1 MARESETAPPREVLM
16 AARFVV
22 LCVGVF
28 ALMTSSSW
36 ATDAVDSVAT
46 LNASEATAAPEN
58 SGPQPSFEPKISAE
72 MSTKNRDQ
80 LVVGFQVALEKVRE
94 VPECSELFTGLGAD
108 GIDTLGKVY
117 FFPIGYHE
125 AKANVCHGSIA
136 YTLVG
141 GGPTW
146 VCRDFW
152 RLTDREAAMIIIH
165 EALHHAGLPERPGDP
180 DAMTSAG
187 INRMVIKNC
196 GL

>member
-1 MARESETAPPREVLM
+1 MAVASETAPPREVHM
-16 AARFVV
+16 AARLVV
-22 LCVGVF
+22 LCVCASTV
-28 ALMTSSSW
+28 MISSAW
-36 ATDAVDSVAT
+36 ATDTVDSVAN
-46 LNASEATAAPEN
+46 LSAREATAAPADT
-58 SGPQPSFEPKISAE
+58 GPRASLEPRINAE
-72 MSTKNRDQ
+72 MSAKNRDQ
-80 LVVGFQVALEKVRE
+80 LVVGFQVAVEKVRE
-94 VPECSELFTGLGAD
+94 VQGCSELFTGLGAD

-165 EALHHAGLPERPGDP
+165 EALHHAGLPERPRDP
-180 DAMTSAG
+180 DAMTSTA
-187 INRMVIKNC
+187 INKMVAKNC

>member
-1 MARESETAPPREVLM
+1 MAAKSVVLWVGVLAAMVSMTWANDAVESVALVNALEVTTAPL
-16 AARFVV
+16 
-22 LCVGVF
+22 
-28 ALMTSSSW
+28 
-36 ATDAVDSVAT
+36 
-46 LNASEATAAPEN
+46 N
-58 SGPQPSFEPKISAE
+58 SGLQPSFKPKINAS

-80 LVVGFQVALEKVRE
+80 LVVGFQVALDKLRE
-94 VPECSELFTGLGAD
+94 VPECSELFSELGAD

-125 AKANVCHGSIA
+125 AKADVCHGTVA
-136 YTLVG
+136 YTMVG

-152 RLTDREAAMIIIH
+152 RLSDDQAAMIIIH
-165 EALHHAGLPERPGDP
+165 EALHYAGLPERPGDP

>member
-1 MARESETAPPREVLM
+1 M
-16 AARFVV
+16 AARLVV
-22 LCVGVF
+22 LCVGVLVSMVS
-28 ALMTSSSW
+28 ATW
-36 ATDAVDSVAT
+36 ANDAVESVDGVSARD
-46 LNASEATAAPEN
+46 ASMAAGSSARQLSLVPRIN
-58 SGPQPSFEPKISAE
+58 AE
-72 MSTKNRDQ
+72 MSAKNRDQ
-80 LVVGFQVALEKVRE
+80 LLVGFQVALDKLRE
-94 VPECSELFTGLGAD
+94 VPECSELFTELGAD
-108 GIDTLGKVY
+108 GIDTLSKVY
-117 FFPIGYHE
+117 FFPIGFHE
-125 AKANVCHGSIA
+125 AKADVCRGTVA

-152 RLTDREAAMIIIH
+152 RLSDDQAAMIIIH